1 MSRNPVRATALLRM
15 VTIGAA
21 AVLGLVACSPSETAS
36 GAGSSS
42 AAPGSGQTTSVPADT
57 TAAFQKA
64 IDDTRAAGNLP
75 GVIARVISPA
85 GTWTGTSGVRAAGGD
100 DPIQTAD
107 HTRIGSLTKTMTA
120 TLLLQLV
127 QEGRVSLDDR
137 IDRFVPD
144 APNGSAT
151 LRQVADMTSGIPSYT
166 ASESF
171 DRKFFA
177 DPESVWT
184 PTELV
189 DTAKALPPSFPPGQG
204 WEYSNTNYV
213 LLGLVIEKVLAKP
226 IGEVFADRIFT
237 PLGMDESSWPGGSV
251 EIPDPH
257 LDGLTDQGQP
267 DGQTVDSTRWN
278 PSFASTAGAVISTV
292 DDLQTWGEALFTGQ
306 GVLNPATRQLR
317 RDSILTSPP
326 PNTATSGYGIGIGNR
341 DGWWGHDGDFPG
353 YNTSLFHNYDSDTTI
368 IIVINTDDAMTVDGK
383 STTPVSAVQAG
394 LIAALP

>member
-57 TAAFQKA
+57 AAAFQKA

-100 DPIQTAD
+100 DPIQAAD

-120 TLLLQLV
+120 TLLLQVV

-306 GVLNPATRQLR
+306 GVLNPPTQQLR

-326 PNTATSGYGIGIGNR
+326 LNTATSGYGIGIGNR

>member
-21 AVLGLVACSPSETAS
+21 AVLGLAACSPSETAS
-36 GAGSSS
+36 GAGSSN
-42 AAPGSGQTTSVPADT
+42 AAPESGQTTSVPADT
-57 TAAFQKA
+57 AAAFQKA

-85 GTWTGTSGVRAAGGD
+85 GTWTGTSGVRVAGGD

-237 PLGMDESSWPGGSV
+237 PLGMAESSWPGGSV

-292 DDLQTWGEALFTGQ
+292 DDLQSWGEALFTGQ
-306 GVLNPATRQLR
+306 GVLNPATQQLR

>member
-57 TAAFQKA
+57 AAAFQKA

-107 HTRIGSLTKTMTA
+107 HTRIGSLIKTMTA

-137 IDRFVPD
+137 IDRFVPG

-306 GVLNPATRQLR
+306 GVLNPPTQQLR